1 MVNVAEI
8 HNEIAESSHQ
18 EIIDF
23 AINNNIDW
31 VVIGPEQPLI
41 DGLGDLLR
49 QQGIKVFGPGQAAAQ
64 IEGSKLFAKQ
74 LMEKYDIPTA
84 DYKEVTNRSDALT
97 YVKTC
102 GAGSY

>member
-1 MVNVAEI
+1 MKVLVIGAGGREHALASKINQSSLVEKVYAIPGNEAMVNVAEI

-49 QQGIKVFGPGQAAAQ
+49 QQGIKVFGPG
-64 IEGSKLFAKQ
+64 
-74 LMEKYDIPTA
+74 
-84 DYKEVTNRSDALT
+84 RS
-97 YVKTC
+97 C
-102 GAGSY
+102 CSN